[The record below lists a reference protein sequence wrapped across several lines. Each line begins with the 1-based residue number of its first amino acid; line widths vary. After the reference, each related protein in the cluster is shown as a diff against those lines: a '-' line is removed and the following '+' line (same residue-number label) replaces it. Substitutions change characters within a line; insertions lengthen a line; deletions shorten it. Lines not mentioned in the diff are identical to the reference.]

1 MQYYKKLEKL
11 RELDLSRFS
20 NHGNFKLG
28 YRKEFLEKSP
38 ILIGRERVLVLPN
51 MEKHRAIFCIVE
63 LSSIIA
69 SNNEKT
75 FASTENYPVTSN
87 GRNIND
93 RNYEGDLN
101 AQMKVQKVAQNLE
114 PNILIST
121 TATEESTPIIT
132 IDGVVISGN
141 NRTMSLKLAEA
152 DHYRKYLD
160 YKDVLIKELKFGGY
174 GFDSNLPA
182 RIIHNSDIDLGSGM
196 MAKFLRPVLV
206 RIDLDFPAYV
216 TEEMNKF
223 NVDSKKSER
232 EIDKAIRIAQQL
244 EDNEQCKKRLIEL
257 ISTQEIVSEL
267 YKSKDSVDRF
277 KRILLDCNLM
287 NENQIANYFTGNT
300 LSGNGKTMY
309 QIILSSLVL
318 KPDTLEISQNSG
330 VVSATNKVI
339 NAVIPAIK
347 NENFEIGGLNRDIN
361 EAILVQNKMV
371 ASNIKDISEYVNQPE
386 LFEVVN
392 ELTYKSATINYFLT
406 QARLNKFKDI
416 LTLYNESMEKNQGAD
431 MFGEPLSP
439 DYIFEATFVKE
450 LPSEVKSV
458 FDKRFKKEE
467 SEMTIAEMD
476 PEDLRKV
483 LKTYQKIY
491 KVSPTPETLD
501 VINSLKILLDEI

>member
-1 MQYYKKLEKL
+1 MNYAKRRQALKDV
-11 RELDLSRFS
+11 DLSRFS
-20 NHGNFKLG
+20 NHGYFKLG
-28 YRKEFLEKSP
+28 FNKTFLTTP
-38 ILIGRERVLVLPN
+38 ILVGRERVLVLPN
-51 MEKHRAIFCIVE
+51 MEKHRAIFCIVD
-63 LSSIIA
+63 LDNILA
-69 SNNEKT
+69 SHNEKT
-75 FASTENYPVTSN
+75 FASSQGYPTTEK

-101 AQMKVQKVAQNLE
+101 AQLKVQKVAQNLE

-121 TATEESTPIIT
+121 TATEESTPIISL
-132 IDGVVISGN
+132 DGIVVSGN
-141 NRTMSLKLAEA
+141 NRTMSLKLADAEN
-152 DHYRKYLD
+152 RKQWLD
-160 YKDVLIKELKFGGY
+160 YEDVLYRELKFGGY
-174 GFDSNLPA
+174 GFDKDIPA
-182 RIIHNSDIDLGSGM
+182 KIRNKQIIKLTSGEEF
-196 MAKFLRPVLV
+196 KFSKPVLV

-216 TEEMNKF
+216 TEEMNKY
-223 NVDSKKSER
+223 NVSAKKSER

-257 ISTQEIVSEL
+257 ISNQEIVSEL

-371 ASNIKDISEYVNQPE
+371 ASNIKDITEYVNQPE
-386 LFEVVN
+386 LFDVVN

-406 QARLNKFKDI
+406 QARMNKFKDI

-467 SEMTIAEMD
+467 YEMTIAEMD